1 MNLSMA
7 SALSGKRE
15 RWQPAIDHLCMLY
28 MPPHEENS
36 MLDYG
41 LDKTSGILTLEP
53 KGPLTVEDFKAITAD
68 VDGYLSD
75 HSNLTGIMLTVAH
88 VPGWASFS
96 ALVEHVK
103 FVRDHQKRISR
114 VAILTDNSVLKI
126 PPQIAAHFAHP
137 EFRVFGSADRGNA
150 MNWLKGAQA

>member
-1 MNLSMA
+1 
-7 SALSGKRE
+7 
-15 RWQPAIDHLCMLY
+15 
-28 MPPHEENS
+28 

-41 LDKTSGILTLEP
+41 LDKTSGIPTLEP

-75 HSNLTGIMLTVAH
+75 HSNLTGLMLTVAH

-96 ALVEHVK
+96 ALAEHMK
-103 FVRDHQKRISR
+103 FAFDHQKRISR
-114 VAILTDNSVLKI
+114 VAVLTDNPLLKI

-137 EFRVFGSADRGNA
+137 EFRVFGSGDRDNA
-150 MNWLKGAQA
+150 MNWLKGAQT